1 MYLSEE
7 RLQQVTNEQIRFV
20 SAKPYLHNKPF
31 ENVSYL
37 FSIHGRRVQFD
48 VLATSHVLSLFCL
61 DQKCYSYSPDI
72 SKDIHTVLSFMRNEY
87 ISHLEQTPD
96 LRLRYLTGDV
106 QVVVE
111 NVT

>member
-37 FSIHGRRVQFD
+37 FSIHGKRVQFD
-48 VLATSHVLSLFCL
+48 TLATERVLSLFCL
-61 DQKCYSYSPDI
+61 DEKRYAYSPDI
-72 SKDIHTVLSFMRNEY
+72 TSCIRIVLSFMRNEY
-87 ISHLEQTPD
+87 LTYLEQTPH
-96 LRLRYLTGDV
+96 LRLRYVTGDI
-106 QVVVE
+106 QIVVE
-111 NVT
+111 GFS